1 MRLSLALFLAAVM
14 YDQKSFAQKGEIY
27 FPPEIAPPGLTFR
40 DVLRV
45 DPVHYAKDFENDRT
59 RVLRLHLKADEMVPQ
74 HDAYDGLF
82 VCLREC
88 HLRLTDPA
96 GKLQDVHLENGQTR
110 WIGGGTRT
118 EKNLGTQ
125 FVEMLFIEQ
134 KPNRPA

>member
-1 MRLSLALFLAAVM
+1 MKLSLALLLAVVWGGRA
-14 YDQKSFAQKGEIY
+14 SLAQKGEIF

-45 DPVHYAKDFENDRT
+45 DPVHYAKDFENERT
-59 RVLRLHLKADEMVPQ
+59 RVLRLHLKADEAVPL
-74 HDAYDGLF
+74 HDARDGLF

-110 WIGGGTRT
+110 WIGAGTRT
-118 EKNLGTQ
+118 EKNLGTRPL
-125 FVEMLFIEQ
+125 EMLFIEQ
-134 KPNRPA
+134 KPNSPA